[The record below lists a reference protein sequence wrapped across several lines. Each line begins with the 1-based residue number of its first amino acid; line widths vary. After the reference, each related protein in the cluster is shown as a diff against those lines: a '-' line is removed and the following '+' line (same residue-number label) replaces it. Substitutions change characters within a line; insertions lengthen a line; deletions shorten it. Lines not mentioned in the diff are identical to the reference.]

1 MTTDYNALRREVSRL
16 RQRVLT
22 GALYTSLGDV
32 LGRLMDDVEQ
42 KIDREQMTRVA
53 GMRPDD
59 EHELTELMIVLRTN
73 PDREVSDEEI
83 ELLVKGLHAKEFF
96 IRDAG
101 ALTLLTELIQNGVL
115 TWSQVK
121 RVAFLVSRDEY
132 LLAHIDEA
140 ANDAVFT
147 RAAAMNLLAVILFWG
162 PREYKTHLPALL
174 QTQIIERFAVYLIL
188 ERDSRGMIDGKGLAQ
203 TYLQVGQ
210 FLDAT
215 ALTEQVQ
222 RADKIF
228 LLALMVE
235 GLKRQPYPLITGE
248 EWRLVTYWINLLT
261 RDDLYVDYA
270 LNLLKQWRKSL
281 VLQRS
286 AQNELSWIRLS
297 NQKHFLQ
304 GLLIREKL
312 PEEIREYLNQSKN
325 ILA

>member
-32 LGRLMDDVEQ
+32 LGRWMDSVEE
-42 KIDREQMTRVA
+42 KNDRTESSRVA

-59 EHELTELMIVLRTN
+59 EHDLTELMIVLRTEK
-73 PDREVSDEEI
+73 DRAVTDEEVD
-83 ELLVKGLHAKEFF
+83 LLVKGLHAKEFF

-101 ALTLLTELIQNGVL
+101 AVTLLTDLIQGGVL
-115 TWSQVK
+115 TWTQVK
-121 RVAFLVSRDEY
+121 RVAYLISRDEY
-132 LLAHIDEA
+132 LLAHIDEGP
-140 ANDAVFT
+140 NDAVFT
-147 RAAAMNLLAVILFWG
+147 RAAAVNLLAVILFWG
-162 PREYKTHLPALL
+162 PRQYKENLPALL
-174 QTQIIERFAVYLIL
+174 QTQILERFAVYLVL
-188 ERDSRGMIDGKGLAQ
+188 ERDNRGMIDGKGLAQ

-210 FLDAT
+210 FLDAV

-235 GLKRQPYPLITGE
+235 GLKRQPYPLVSGE
-248 EWRLVTYWINLLT
+248 DWRLVTYWINLL
-261 RDDLYVDYA
+261 DLDQIYVDYA
-270 LNLLKQWRKSL
+270 LNILKQWRKSL

-286 AQNELSWIRLS
+286 AQDELSWIRLS

>member
-1 MTTDYNALRREVSRL
+1 MATDYNALRREVSRL

-32 LGRLMDDVEQ
+32 LGRFMDTVEE
-42 KIDREQMTRVA
+42 KIDRTHSTRVA

-59 EHELTELMIVLRTN
+59 EHDLTELMIALRTETN
-73 PDREVSDEEI
+73 RQVSDDEL

-96 IRDAG
+96 IREAG
-101 ALTLLTELIQNGVL
+101 AVTLLTELIQAGTL
-115 TWSQVK
+115 TWTQVK
-121 RVAFLVSRDEY
+121 RVAYMISRDEY

-140 ANDAVFT
+140 VNDAVFT
-147 RAAAMNLLAVILFWG
+147 RAASVNILAVILFWG
-162 PREYKTHLPALL
+162 PRQYNEHLPAML
-174 QTQIIERFAVYLIL
+174 QTQILERFAVYMVL
-188 ERDSRGMIDGKGLAQ
+188 ERDNRGMIDGKGLAQ

-215 ALTEQVQ
+215 TLTEQVQ

-235 GLKRQPYPLITGE
+235 GIKRQPYAMVTGE
-248 EWRLVTYWINLLT
+248 DWRLVTYWVNLVT
-261 RDDLYVDYA
+261 MDELYLDYA
-270 LNLLKQWRKSL
+270 LNILKQWRKSL

-286 AQNELSWIRLS
+286 AQNELDWIRLS

-312 PEEIREYLNQSKN
+312 PEEIRNYLNQSKN

>member
-1 MTTDYNALRREVSRL
+1 MATDYNALRREVSRL

-32 LGRLMDDVEQ
+32 LGRLMDTIEE
-42 KIDREQMTRVA
+42 KIDRTQSTRVA

-59 EHELTELMIVLRTN
+59 EHDLTELMIALRT
-73 PDREVSDEEI
+73 DTERKVTDEEV
-83 ELLVKGLHAKEFF
+83 ELLVKGLQAKDVF

-101 ALTLLTELIQNGVL
+101 AVTLLTELIQSGSL
-115 TWSQVK
+115 SWSQVK
-121 RVAFLVSRDEY
+121 RVAYLVSRDEY
-132 LLAHIDEA
+132 LLSHIDEGP
-140 ANDAVFT
+140 NDAVFT
-147 RAAAMNLLAVILFWG
+147 RASAVNLLAVILFWG
-162 PREYKTHLPALL
+162 PRQYKANLPAIL
-174 QTQIIERFAVYLIL
+174 QTQILERFAVYMVL
-188 ERDSRGMIDGKGLAQ
+188 ERDNRGMVDGKGLAQ

-215 ALTEQVQ
+215 TLTEQVQ

-235 GLKRQPYPLITGE
+235 GIKRQPFAMVTGE
-248 EWRLVTYWINLLT
+248 DWRLVTYWVNLVT
-261 RDDLYVDYA
+261 MDELYLDYA
-270 LNLLKQWRKSL
+270 LNILKQWRKSL

-286 AQNELSWIRLS
+286 AQDELSWIRLS
-297 NQKHFLQ
+297 NQKRFLQ

-312 PEEIREYLNQSKN
+312 PEEIRNYLNQSKN